1 MKKRIY
7 LGLSIFDLTK
17 TIMYVFW
24 YDYLKLKYGEKGKLC
39 YIDTGSFII
48 HVKTE
53 IFTKILQKMW
63 KQDLT
68 LQIMKQ
74 IDRCLWEKI

>member
-17 TIMYVFW
+17 TAMYVFW

-39 YIDTGSFII
+39 YIDTGSLII

-68 LQIMKQ
+68 LQIMK
-74 IDRCLWEKI
+74 

>member
-17 TIMYVFW
+17 TVMYVFW

-53 IFTKILQKMW
+53 IFAKILQKMW
-63 KQDLT
+63 KQDLI
-68 LQIMKQ
+68 LLIMK
-74 IDRCLWEKI
+74 

>member
-17 TIMYVFW
+17 TVMYVFW
-24 YDYLKLKYGEKGKLC
+24 YDYLKLKFGEKGKLC
-39 YIDTGSFII
+39 YIDTGSLII

>member
-17 TIMYVFW
+17 TVMYVFW

-39 YIDTGSFII
+39 YIDTGSLIT

-68 LQIMKQ
+68 LQIMK
-74 IDRCLWEKI
+74 

>member
-53 IFTKILQKMW
+53 IFTKILQKLW

-68 LQIMKQ
+68 LQIMK
-74 IDRCLWEKI
+74 

>member
-1 MKKRIY
+1 MKNRIY

-24 YDYLKLKYGEKGKLC
+24 YDYLKLKYGEKGKFC

>member
-1 MKKRIY
+1 
-7 LGLSIFDLTK
+7 
-17 TIMYVFW
+17 MYVFW

-68 LQIMKQ
+68 LQIMK
-74 IDRCLWEKI
+74 

>member
-53 IFTKILQKMW
+53 IFTKILQKLW